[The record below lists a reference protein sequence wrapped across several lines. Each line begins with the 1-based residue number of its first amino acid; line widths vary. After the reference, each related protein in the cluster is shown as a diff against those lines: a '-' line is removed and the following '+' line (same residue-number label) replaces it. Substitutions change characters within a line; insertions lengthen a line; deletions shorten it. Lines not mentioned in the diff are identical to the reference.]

1 VSTSS
6 ERAGHWD
13 DAYVNR
19 GTDGVSWFQ
28 SEPALSIELLDA
40 VGVTPAM
47 AGVDVGGGASLL
59 VDRLV
64 AAGFSDL
71 TVLDVSGVAL
81 DAARQRLGASAP
93 VTWLRQDILKWEPPR
108 RYGFWHDRAVFHF
121 LTDSGDRAAYLKVL
135 RAALEPGGVIVMAT
149 FAEDG
154 PEYCSGLPVSR
165 YSVDELAATI
175 GTGLDVVKSLKE
187 VHTTP
192 TGASQSFT
200 WLAGRLHA

>member
-1 VSTSS
+1 M
-6 ERAGHWD
+6 
-13 DAYVNR
+13 
-19 GTDGVSWFQ
+19 DGVSWFQ
-28 SEPALSIELLDA
+28 SEPAISIELLDA
-40 VGVTPAM
+40 VGVTPEM
-47 AGVDVGGGASLL
+47 AGIDVGGGASVL

-81 DAARQRLGASAP
+81 DAARHRLGASAP
-93 VTWLRQDILKWEPPR
+93 VTWLREDILDWQPSR

-121 LTDSGDRAAYLKVL
+121 LTDPDDRAAYLKVL
-135 RAALEPGGVIVMAT
+135 RAGLEPGGAIVMAT

-165 YSVDELAATI
+165 YSVDELAAII
-175 GTGLDVVKSLKE
+175 GSDLDVVKSLKE

-192 TGASQSFT
+192 TGAGQSFT
-200 WLAGRLHA
+200 WLAGRLRA